1 MALALLVVGTMTSLP
16 VVASE
21 LAWTDAAGV
30 KIPVPP
36 SEHPRLF
43 LRHEHTARLPARFQ
57 DSVLQPTVKR
67 LEAIARKSPQGHIEW
82 QALQY
87 LAKPSRAEGRAT
99 IQRALTLLK
108 QTDLDDRQDVC
119 RDDPKGEFHVRE
131 STR

>member
-1 MALALLVVGTMTSLP
+1 MNT
-16 VVASE
+16 
-21 LAWTDAAGV
+21 
-30 KIPVPP
+30 
-36 SEHPRLF
+36 R
-43 LRHEHTARLPARFQ
+43 RFQ
-57 DSVLQPTVKR
+57 DPVLQPTVKR

-108 QTDLDDRQDVC
+108 QTDLDDRQDAC